1 MTVAADKIPS
11 TKAAIYEAMST
22 TNGLLAQARFAVETN
37 QLDEAKA
44 YVEAA
49 NIAVLSAKVRIAQ
62 RIEEGK

>member
-1 MTVAADKIPS
+1 MSVDLEKTPS

-22 TNGLLAQARFAVETN
+22 ANGLLAQARYAVETN
-37 QLDEAKA
+37 QLDNARA

-62 RIEEGK
+62 RIREGK